1 MKTIIEKQIQITK
14 PTRCWCGDV
23 RPEQGI
29 NDRNNY
35 FGARGASM

>member
-1 MKTIIEKQIQITK
+1 MKVIIEKQIQITK
-14 PTRCWCGDV
+14 PMRCWFGDV
-23 RPEQGI
+23 CPEQGT